1 MPAGQ
6 LSPMMQQ
13 YRDAKRACGDA
24 LLLFRMGDFYELFD
38 DDAKIAARTL
48 GLALTSRDKGDDPV
62 PMAGFPYHQLDAY
75 LAKIIA
81 AGHRAAICEQVED
94 PKQAKG
100 IVRREVTRIVTP
112 GTLTDDALLDPQ
124 SSNYLAAI
132 IQPSSKSGKQ
142 TAATAGL
149 AWVDVSTGRFHAAAF
164 SAEQIADQLARIH
177 AAELITSD
185 ESEALPAEWTNG
197 TATTRRP
204 NWTFGR
210 TAAIETLTKHFGTRS
225 LDGFGFDVESEESD
239 CLALRAAGAV
249 LNYLTETQKASL
261 AHINQLVSFSNN
273 ERLAIDPA
281 TRRSL
286 ELTAT
291 LRDGKREGSLLGVL
305 DRTVTCLGA
314 RMLADWLTAP
324 LTDFNAINSRIDAVD
339 ELVNNPALVKEIR
352 ECLRQIYDIQRLLS
366 RVITGRASPRDL
378 AFVGKTLACLP
389 KVKAKLTSRSSAL
402 LQAIEQRLDLCA
414 DIRGPLEA
422 ALIDDC
428 PLTARDGNFIRDGYR
443 SEIDELRELRAGGKK
458 WMAEYQAAECQRTGI
473 ASMKIGFNSV
483 FGYYLEVTHTHRDKV
498 PAEYIRKQTLKNAE
512 RYVTPDLKEYEEKV
526 LAAED
531 KLKAREYD
539 IFIEL
544 RELVAR
550 AAPRLQA
557 TADALA
563 EVDVLASFAELARS
577 RSHVRPNVVAEPI
590 LDIEFGRHPVL
601 DITEPDGTFVPND
614 IQCASRREERGASAD
629 YNSPLDPRG
638 SFLLITGPNMAG
650 KSTYIRQAA
659 LLTLMAQIGSFVPAR
674 RATIGVADRIFARVG
689 ASDELSRG
697 QSTFMVEMTETARIL
712 NTATPQSLVILDE
725 IGRGTSTYDGL
736 SLAWSIVEHIHNA
749 IGCRTL
755 FATHYHELTDLE
767 NQLPGLRNF
776 NVAVK
781 EWDNQVM
788 FLHQIVPGAADK
800 SYGIHV
806 AQLAGVPRS
815 VNDRAREVLQL
826 LESQHRT
833 TENPN
838 LQLVSAAKPNL
849 APESEHNDSRLI
861 KASGQARKSG

>member
-1 MPAGQ
+1 MPAGS

-13 YRDAKRACGDA
+13 YREAKRAAGDA

-48 GLALTSRDKGDDPV
+48 GLALTSRDKGDDPM
-62 PMAGFPYHQLDAY
+62 PMAGFPYHQLNSY

-81 AGHRAAICEQVED
+81 AGHRAAICDQVED

-100 IVRREVTRIVTP
+100 IVKREVTRIVTP
-112 GTLTDDALLDPQ
+112 GTLTDDALLDPV
-124 SSNYLAAI
+124 SSNYLAAL
-132 IQPSSKSGKQ
+132 IQPVTSRLSKPQAPS
-142 TAATAGL
+142 AGL
-149 AWVDVSTGRFHAAAF
+149 AWVDVSTGRFHAATF
-164 SAEQIADQLARIH
+164 TAEQIADQLARIH
-177 AAELITSD
+177 PAELITSD
-185 ESEALPAEWTNG
+185 ESDALPNEWTNG
-197 TATTRRP
+197 TSTTRRP

-210 TAAIETLTKHFGTRS
+210 TTAIETLTKHFGTRS
-225 LDGFGFDVESEESD
+225 LDGFGFDADLGESD

-261 AHINQLVSFSNN
+261 AHINQLVPFSSSK
-273 ERLAIDPA
+273 RLAIDPA

-324 LTDFNAINSRIDAVD
+324 LTDVNAINGRIDAVD
-339 ELVNNPALVKEIR
+339 ELVNNPALVKEVR

-389 KVKAKLTSRSSAL
+389 KVKAKLTGRSSTL
-402 LQAIEQRLDLCA
+402 LRDIEDRMDLCA
-414 DIRGPLEA
+414 DVRGPLEA
-422 ALIDDC
+422 ALVDDC
-428 PLTARDGNFIRDGYR
+428 PLTTREGNFIRDGYR

-473 ASMKIGFNSV
+473 SSMKVGFNSV

-512 RYVTPDLKEYEEKV
+512 RYVTPELKEYEEKV

-539 IFIEL
+539 LFVEL
-544 RELVAR
+544 RDLVAH

-563 EVDVLASFAELARS
+563 EIDVLASCAELARS
-577 RSHVRPNVVAEPI
+577 RNYVRPTVVAEPV

-601 DITEPDGTFVPND
+601 DITQPDGTFVPND
-614 IQCASRREERGASAD
+614 LQCEATSEEGEASEQAD
-629 YNSPLDPRG
+629 SLLDPRG

-659 LLTLMAQIGSFVPAR
+659 LLT
-674 RATIGVADRIFARVG
+674 
-689 ASDELSRG
+689 
-697 QSTFMVEMTETARIL
+697 
-712 NTATPQSLVILDE
+712 
-725 IGRGTSTYDGL
+725 
-736 SLAWSIVEHIHNA
+736 
-749 IGCRTL
+749 
-755 FATHYHELTDLE
+755 
-767 NQLPGLRNF
+767 
-776 NVAVK
+776 
-781 EWDNQVM
+781 
-788 FLHQIVPGAADK
+788 
-800 SYGIHV
+800 
-806 AQLAGVPRS
+806 
-815 VNDRAREVLQL
+815 
-826 LESQHRT
+826 
-833 TENPN
+833 
-838 LQLVSAAKPNL
+838 
-849 APESEHNDSRLI
+849 
-861 KASGQARKSG
+861 